1 MGRCGESD
9 HDRHLPERRPAPRG
23 DPRRRADREREA
35 AQGDAENIA
44 VDGCRAIEERAA
56 RVMSDPFD
64 IDDDKPKLPVVVPL
78 ENDEK
83 FLRLWMHLD
92 ERKRTFLLTWQEC
105 NYSERAAAKKLN
117 DNTQTYRRWANNC
130 EAYRVCR
137 KILRDTAMA
146 EALDKGRLVIENKKI
161 VGLALAKKPIL
172 YQGQPTGFF
181 ERDLGTALRGNEQL
195 MRAGGH
201 LKEEK

>member
-1 MGRCGESD
+1 
-9 HDRHLPERRPAPRG
+9 
-23 DPRRRADREREA
+23 
-35 AQGDAENIA
+35 
-44 VDGCRAIEERAA
+44 
-56 RVMSDPFD
+56 MSDPFD

-105 NYSERAAAKKLN
+105 NYSERAAAKKLK
-117 DNTQTYRRWANNC
+117 DTTQTYRRWANNC

-201 LKEEK
+201 LKEEKQETSYAHGPALVIQVLATDGSVQIAQVNNGIEVRPPTPSFLEIDDVNS